1 MAAMTVR
8 PETVVEM
15 PLREPV
21 GDAPFRNLRNG
32 KNIVTLALGVLPA
45 KMARVTRYCREYRRA
60 LQTAVMDVCKEVD
73 TTAAHY
79 VDEACAWEQ
88 HRQVCRWLLR
98 TRLPEMK
105 VADVREC
112 SKAMA
117 YAVSQRNQAV
127 RHLGLDSKAGD
138 NVLDVLYSPPD
149 DSAKDNGD
157 GSAEESRG

>member
-1 MAAMTVR
+1 MTTR
-8 PETVVEM
+8 PETVLEI
-15 PLREPV
+15 PARPPV
-21 GDAPFRNLRNG
+21 PKHAFNNLRTG
-32 KNIVTLALGVLPA
+32 AKLVTLSLGELPA
-45 KMARVTRYCREYRRA
+45 KMVRVTRYCRTYRRQ
-60 LQTAVMDVCKEVD
+60 LQQAVIDVYGEVD
-73 TTAAHY
+73 ETVAHY

-157 GSAEESRG
+157 GSD